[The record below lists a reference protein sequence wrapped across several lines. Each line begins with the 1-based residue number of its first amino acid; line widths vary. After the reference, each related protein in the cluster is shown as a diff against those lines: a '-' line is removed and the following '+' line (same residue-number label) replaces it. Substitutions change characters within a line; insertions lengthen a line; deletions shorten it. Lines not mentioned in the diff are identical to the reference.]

1 MAANRPV
8 SVRYQGVVMKSFY
21 GHVLIGV
28 LGLMYFCSSGVILP
42 AANVVNPLMLQDA
55 SLGLNGTLLGMG
67 FSLFVLF
74 QGLSAPVIGALI
86 ARMGARFTMT
96 IGAVVMLAASLCMVF
111 VVTSPAAYFACFG
124 VLASIGAMMAGQLSV
139 QSTVGAWFVA
149 RRGVA
154 MTATMFVGASSAFLL
169 PPVIEA
175 IIGATGGSWRGG
187 WYLLIGLSVVM
198 IPVAFFLV
206 KDKPSD
212 VGQLP
217 DGSATVDDMAH
228 QRKTFKVFKN
238 EHSLPFAKAVRTP
251 AFWLISLAATGGF
264 AAYSFASSQGVIHF
278 TTIGLDRALIVAGV
292 SVMGGAG
299 LVGKVV
305 MGSLSD
311 RIEPVRLVSA
321 SAFLIAAGTLVA
333 AVASNPAMM
342 YAYYFCTGFGFGA
355 ISATFPTAIANYFGA
370 SSFSKNLGAGIFITT
385 LIASTLPL
393 IGGTLFDATQSCT
406 TAFFLAAGVVATC
419 AACGLFV
426 QFPSR
431 QSESEEGA
439 SVGSL
444 AV

>member
-1 MAANRPV
+1 
-8 SVRYQGVVMKSFY
+8 
-21 GHVLIGV
+21 
-28 LGLMYFCSSGVILP
+28 
-42 AANVVNPLMLQDA
+42 
-55 SLGLNGTLLGMG
+55 MG

-124 VLASIGAMMAGQLSV
+124 VLASVGAMMAGQLSV

-228 QRKTFKVFKN
+228 QRKTFKVFKR

-311 RIEPVRLVSA
+311 RVEPVRLVSA

-355 ISATFPTAIANYFGA
+355 ISADVSHRHRQLLRRFLVLQEPGSRHLHHDAHRIHAAPDRRHALRCDPVVHHRLLPCRRRGCHVRGMRVVRSVPVPSVRVGGRSVRGFFGR
-370 SSFSKNLGAGIFITT
+370 L
-385 LIASTLPL
+385 
-393 IGGTLFDATQSCT
+393 
-406 TAFFLAAGVVATC
+406 
-419 AACGLFV
+419 
-426 QFPSR
+426 R
-431 QSESEEGA
+431 
-439 SVGSL
+439 VGSHIGRRRWPMARRPARQGMWL
-444 AV
+444 

>member
-1 MAANRPV
+1 
-8 SVRYQGVVMKSFY
+8 
-21 GHVLIGV
+21 
-28 LGLMYFCSSGVILP
+28 MYFCSSGVILP

-292 SVMGGAG
+292 SVMAAPGWWARW
-299 LVGKVV
+299 
-305 MGSLSD
+305 SWD
-311 RIEPVRLVSA
+311 R
-321 SAFLIAAGTLVA
+321 
-333 AVASNPAMM
+333 
-342 YAYYFCTGFGFGA
+342 
-355 ISATFPTAIANYFGA
+355 FPTA
-370 SSFSKNLGAGIFITT
+370 
-385 LIASTLPL
+385 
-393 IGGTLFDATQSCT
+393 
-406 TAFFLAAGVVATC
+406 
-419 AACGLFV
+419 
-426 QFPSR
+426 
-431 QSESEEGA
+431 
-439 SVGSL
+439 
-444 AV
+444 

>member
-1 MAANRPV
+1 MAANGPV

-124 VLASIGAMMAGQLSV
+124 VLASIGA
-139 QSTVGAWFVA
+139 
-149 RRGVA
+149 
-154 MTATMFVGASSAFLL
+154 
-169 PPVIEA
+169 
-175 IIGATGGSWRGG
+175 
-187 WYLLIGLSVVM
+187 
-198 IPVAFFLV
+198 
-206 KDKPSD
+206 
-212 VGQLP
+212 
-217 DGSATVDDMAH
+217 
-228 QRKTFKVFKN
+228 
-238 EHSLPFAKAVRTP
+238 
-251 AFWLISLAATGGF
+251 
-264 AAYSFASSQGVIHF
+264 
-278 TTIGLDRALIVAGV
+278 
-292 SVMGGAG
+292 
-299 LVGKVV
+299 
-305 MGSLSD
+305 
-311 RIEPVRLVSA
+311 
-321 SAFLIAAGTLVA
+321 
-333 AVASNPAMM
+333 
-342 YAYYFCTGFGFGA
+342 

-393 IGGTLFDATQSCT
+393 IGGALFDATQSCT
-406 TAFFLAAGVVATC
+406 TAFFLAAGVVAAC

-426 QFPSR
+426 RFPSR
-431 QSESEEGA
+431 QPESEEGA